1 MAWGLYSFGADHT
14 RLVYMDFIA
23 PDMFSPSS
31 GSSVNEGVKPIRATT
46 SSNSGV
52 VRKNF
57 STVLQRVRGEGER
70 SDAREADDVRPV
82 NKSDDGSHSKEAR
95 GQDASPARTKQ
106 AATAPSHAEDE
117 SQSSNDESNT
127 AEVSKTD
134 PESAERES
142 NAASDVQG
150 QEPAPM
156 STPVLQTMPEAIG
169 RTEGHPDGEVQR
181 EVEGEEEGRGN
192 LLHSS
197 DRHTTTSDGASKS
210 PLISI
215 ATLDASAKV
224 SDPAED
230 PSTPNKISTPSLGLP
245 EQELDASAIQPK
257 HDSQAAQVV
266 KQSPYVIT
274 DDSGSEAVNLAD
286 NPTMPVES
294 QLDSDPPTPDSAAR
308 RAFHAYLGA
317 VSSNSKTEPSTSDSS
332 KHEAV
337 LQERPVSTQS
347 NRYAQSLNED
357 QDTGVKTQWTLPYG
371 QPGSSEWIERFSE
384 FWNDQQ
390 SRQHDQTETKLSQA
404 ANVEQQVSS
413 GQSTESIT
421 AGAHGRVG
429 SSSSPPPF
437 TAPFVSQA
445 QPVMPGHDLAEKT
458 AQVMARSVVLNVAQ
472 PDLGHVNIRVA
483 MMNDVVHT
491 HLSAD
496 RLEVGQFLINGQ
508 DRLQAALQANGLD
521 MGQFRVDIDRQ
532 GAGRSFQHGPSQE
545 QGQTWNQ
552 DSQRMK
558 WERSPDRQDEQR
570 ASLHGLLNV
579 MA

>member
-1 MAWGLYSFGADHT
+1 
-14 RLVYMDFIA
+14 MDFVA
-23 PDMFSPSS
+23 PDMLSPSS
-31 GSSVNEGVKPIRATT
+31 GSSVDGGVKPIRATT
-46 SSNSGV
+46 PSNSGA
-52 VRKNF
+52 VRKSF
-57 STVLQRVRGEGER
+57 STVLQRIRGEGER

-106 AATAPSHAEDE
+106 AATVPSQAGDETRSSYDE
-117 SQSSNDESNT
+117 SPT
-127 AEVSKTD
+127 AEASKIN
-134 PESAERES
+134 PEFSGQES
-142 NAASDVQG
+142 NAGSDVQG

-156 STPVLQTMPEAIG
+156 STPVLLQTMPEAIG

-181 EVEGEEEGRGN
+181 EVRGEEGRGTI
-192 LLHSS
+192 LHSS
-197 DRHTTTSDGASKS
+197 ESHTATSEGASKS

-224 SDPAED
+224 SDPVED

-245 EQELDASAIQPK
+245 EQELNATAIQSK
-257 HDSQAAQVV
+257 NDSQAAQVV
-266 KQSPYVIT
+266 KQSSYVIA
-274 DDSGSEAVNLAD
+274 DDSGSEAANLAD
-286 NPTMPVES
+286 NPPMPVES
-294 QLDSDPPTPDSAAR
+294 QPGSDPPTPDSAAR

-317 VSSNSKTEPSTSDSS
+317 VSSNSKTELSNPDSS

-337 LQERPVSTQS
+337 LHEHPVSTQGTW
-347 NRYAQSLNED
+347 YAQSVNDE

-371 QPGSSEWIERFSE
+371 QPASSEWIERFSE

-390 SRQHDQTETKLSQA
+390 SRQHGQTETKLSQA
-404 ANVEQQVSS
+404 ANVEQQVAS
-413 GQSTESIT
+413 GQSTESIM
-421 AGAHGRVG
+421 AGAHGRVV
-429 SSSSPPPF
+429 SSSPPPPF